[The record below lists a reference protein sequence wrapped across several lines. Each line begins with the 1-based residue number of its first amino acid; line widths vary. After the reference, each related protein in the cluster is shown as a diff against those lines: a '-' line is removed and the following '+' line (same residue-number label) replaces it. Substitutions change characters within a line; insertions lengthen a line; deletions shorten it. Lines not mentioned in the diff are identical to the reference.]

1 MSNKTGGDDNMI
13 LKKWDDIPFEMKNPE
28 VKKYYDL
35 LSKKKI
41 SLVFK
46 RVFDIF
52 AALVMLIVLVLPM
65 LVIALIITLD
75 SDGGV
80 FYRQERVT
88 TYGKKFRIHKF
99 RTMIANADKVGS
111 LVTVSQDKRITKVGA
126 FLRKYRLDEL
136 PQLFDV
142 LEGTMS
148 FVGTRPEAVKYVEGY
163 TDEMK
168 ATLLLPAGITSE
180 ASIRYKDEA
189 ELLNDVDNVDEVY
202 INEVL
207 PAKMRYN
214 LWAIENF
221 SFWEDIAT
229 MARTVFAVLGKDYVS
244 QGVLTNTQKEE
255 EHAN

>member
-1 MSNKTGGDDNMI
+1 MI
-13 LKKWDDIPFEMKNPE
+13 LKKWDDIPSEMKNPE

-52 AALVMLIVLVLPM
+52 AALVMLIVLALPM

-88 TYGKKFRIHKF
+88 TYGKRFRIHKF

-111 LVTVSQDKRITKVGA
+111 LVTVGKDSRITKIGV

-136 PQLFDV
+136 PQLLDI

-148 FVGTRPEAVKYVEGY
+148 FVGTRPEVVRYVESY

-180 ASIRYKDEA
+180 ASIHYKDEA
-189 ELLNDVDNVDEVY
+189 KLLKNNHNNHTKY
-202 INEVL
+202 IYGICFKN
-207 PAKMRYN
+207 R
-214 LWAIENF
+214 
-221 SFWEDIAT
+221 
-229 MARTVFAVLGKDYVS
+229 VFFLKSVS
-244 QGVLTNTQKEE
+244 RL
-255 EHAN
+255 